1 MGILEKIAEIE
12 NEVFLCFISPQLFM
26 MVLFHGIFWSI
37 TDGANAEEQGNS
49 PPSWIVESSISE
61 ITEGTHHTKRRRG
74 SDRRGLVLR
83 LNFKQLLRCLFLSCS
98 KFLDNYVITPVPLNI
113 K

>member
-1 MGILEKIAEIE
+1 
-12 NEVFLCFISPQLFM
+12 M
-26 MVLFHGIFWSI
+26 MVLFYGIFWSI

-74 SDRRGLVLR
+74 SNRRGLVLR
-83 LNFKQLLRCLFLSCS
+83 LIFQTAVKMFVLEL
-98 KFLDNYVITPVPLNI
+98 
-113 K
+113 

>member
-1 MGILEKIAEIE
+1 
-12 NEVFLCFISPQLFM
+12 M

-61 ITEGTHHTKRRRG
+61 ITEGTHHTKRRRW
-74 SDRRGLVLR
+74 SNRRGLVLR
-83 LNFKQLLRCLFLSCS
+83 LIFQTAVKLFVLE
-98 KFLDNYVITPVPLNI
+98 L
-113 K
+113 

>member
-61 ITEGTHHTKRRRG
+61 ITEGTHHAKRRRG
-74 SDRRGLVLR
+74 SNRRGLVLR
-83 LNFKQLLRCLFLSCS
+83 LIFQTAVKIFFLE
-98 KFLDNYVITPVPLNI
+98 L
-113 K
+113 

>member
-12 NEVFLCFISPQLFM
+12 NEVFLCFISPKIFM

-74 SDRRGLVLR
+74 SNRRGLVLR
-83 LNFKQLLRCLFLSCS
+83 LIFQTAVKIFFLE
-98 KFLDNYVITPVPLNI
+98 L
-113 K
+113 

>member
-74 SDRRGLVLR
+74 SNRRGLVLR
-83 LNFKQLLRCLFLSCS
+83 LIFQTAVKMFILEL
-98 KFLDNYVITPVPLNI
+98 
-113 K
+113 

>member
-1 MGILEKIAEIE
+1 
-12 NEVFLCFISPQLFM
+12 M

-74 SDRRGLVLR
+74 SNRGGLVLR
-83 LNFKQLLRCLFLSCS
+83 LIFQTAVKMFVLELQQISW
-98 KFLDNYVITPVPLNI
+98 
-113 K
+113 

>member
-74 SDRRGLVLR
+74 SNRRGLVLR
-83 LNFKQLLRCLFLSCS
+83 LIFQTAVKMFVLEL
-98 KFLDNYVITPVPLNI
+98 
-113 K
+113 

>member
-1 MGILEKIAEIE
+1 
-12 NEVFLCFISPQLFM
+12 M

-98 KFLDNYVITPVPLNI
+98 KFLDNYVVTPVPLNI

>member
-1 MGILEKIAEIE
+1 
-12 NEVFLCFISPQLFM
+12 M

-49 PPSWIVESSISE
+49 PPSWTVESSISE

-74 SDRRGLVLR
+74 SNRRGLVLR
-83 LNFKQLLRCLFLSCS
+83 LIFQTAVKMFVLEL
-98 KFLDNYVITPVPLNI
+98 
-113 K
+113 

>member
-1 MGILEKIAEIE
+1 
-12 NEVFLCFISPQLFM
+12 M

-37 TDGANAEEQGNS
+37 TDGTNAEEQGNS

-98 KFLDNYVITPVPLNI
+98 KFLDNYVVTPVPLNI

>member
-1 MGILEKIAEIE
+1 
-12 NEVFLCFISPQLFM
+12 M

-37 TDGANAEEQGNS
+37 TDGTNAEEQGNS

-74 SDRRGLVLR
+74 SNRGRLVLR
-83 LNFKQLLRCLFLSCS
+83 LIFQTAVKMFVLEL
-98 KFLDNYVITPVPLNI
+98 
-113 K
+113 